1 MAAIHEIELS
11 SAETHRL
18 KTALQNFR
26 GAGRD
31 AVELAE
37 LTRSASLSE
46 EKVRA
51 AMTRQARRPGVF
63 IEPDG
68 EDKWRFGRPG
78 DDEDE

>member
-1 MAAIHEIELS
+1 
-11 SAETHRL
+11 
-18 KTALQNFR
+18 
-26 GAGRD
+26 
-31 AVELAE
+31 LAE